1 LGELTHTYDKIP
13 ISADEMS
20 HFAKG
25 STSDSEIQV
34 EFPMLADFIPLF
46 PANKVFDKIIS
57 YFA

>member
-1 LGELTHTYDKIP
+1 
-13 ISADEMS
+13 
-20 HFAKG
+20 
-25 STSDSEIQV
+25 V

>member
-1 LGELTHTYDKIP
+1 MKCP
-13 ISADEMS
+13 I
-20 HFAKG
+20 FAKG